1 MRCRYSRDASSG
13 WLTRRLRRPKNERD
27 LPQGR
32 GLSAI
37 DGSITLIV
45 ILLIVQMWWLSAS
58 LEAYLSGH
66 HESALPA
73 AIVSGILFVLC
84 LLLFLFIRRVDREV
98 RRRP

>member
-1 MRCRYSRDASSG
+1 MVNPNA
-13 WLTRRLRRPKNERD
+13 PQNERD
-27 LPQGR
+27 LAQGR

-66 HESALPA
+66 RESALPA
-73 AIVSGILFVLC
+73 AIVSGILFVVC

-98 RRRP
+98 RGRQ

>member
-1 MRCRYSRDASSG
+1 MTERS
-13 WLTRRLRRPKNERD
+13 LTQQNGKGF
-27 LPQGR
+27 PQGR

-37 DGSITLIV
+37 DGSIALIV
-45 ILLIVQMWWLSAS
+45 ILLIVQMWWLTAS

-73 AIVSGILFVLC
+73 AIVSGILFVVC

-98 RRRP
+98 RKR

>member
-1 MRCRYSRDASSG
+1 MPETTITQQSEKA
-13 WLTRRLRRPKNERD
+13 
-27 LPQGR
+27 LPQRR

-37 DGSITLIV
+37 DGSIALIV
-45 ILLIVQMWWLSAS
+45 ILLIVQMWWLTAS

-66 HESALPA
+66 RESALPA

-98 RRRP
+98 RRRS

>member
-1 MRCRYSRDASSG
+1 MAAYPPA
-13 WLTRRLRRPKNERD
+13 PQNEKG

-45 ILLIVQMWWLSAS
+45 ILLIVQMWWLTAS

-66 HESALPA
+66 RESALPA
-73 AIVSGILFVLC
+73 AIVSGILFVVC

-98 RRRP
+98 RKR

>member
-1 MRCRYSRDASSG
+1 MGSSPPP
-13 WLTRRLRRPKNERD
+13 WDEKA
-27 LPQGR
+27 LPQSR

-37 DGSITLIV
+37 DGAIALIV
-45 ILLIVQMWWLSAS
+45 ILLIVQMWWLTAS

-73 AIVSGILFVLC
+73 AIVSGVLFIIC

-98 RRRP
+98 RGRAMARPETRGRS

>member
-1 MRCRYSRDASSG
+1 MPETTV
-13 WLTRRLRRPKNERD
+13 TRQNEKL
-27 LPQGR
+27 LPQR
-32 GLSAI
+32 HGLSAI
-37 DGSITLIV
+37 DGSIALIV
-45 ILLIVQMWWLSAS
+45 ILLIVQMWWLTAS

-98 RRRP
+98 RRRS